1 MSKKTLKGQSLFE
14 VVLAL
19 GVITLITVGI
29 VILATN
35 SIKNATF
42 SKNKNIAAKYA
53 QEAIEWL
60 RSVRDTNP
68 SLFITNSMVAS
79 YCLDS
84 LSWANTGNCG
94 SSEYLGS
101 TIYLRQVNFSS
112 SVVSGKN
119 LIEAEV
125 VVSWRDPSGSHS
137 VKSTTSFAD
146 YREK

>member
-1 MSKKTLKGQSLFE
+1 MIKSIQKGQSLFE

-19 GVITLITVGI
+19 GVITLITVGM

-42 SKNKNIAAKYA
+42 SKNKNIATKYA

-68 SLFITNSMVAS
+68 SLFIANSITAS
-79 YCLDS
+79 YCLDT
-84 LSWANTGNCG
+84 LSWANTGSCG
-94 SSEYLGS
+94 SSEYLGG

-119 LIEAEV
+119 LVEAEV
-125 VVSWRDPSGSHS
+125 VVSWSDPSGSHS